1 MQEIFSGSHLES
13 LKVWES
19 VREGSTGPVGDVE
32 LLRRNAT
39 GLVVLIMI

>member
-1 MQEIFSGSHLES
+1 MQEIYSGPHLER

-19 VREGSTGPVGDVE
+19 VREGSAGSVGDVE